1 MKEDFHSTKVFKYDS
16 CTLIMYQGKN
26 NKKVLVISTMHPAVT
41 IDDDKKLLPKQWHF
55 IIPQNLESIL
65 SINWLVITL

>member
-1 MKEDFHSTKVFKYDS
+1 MKEDLHSTKVFKYDS

-41 IDDDKKLLPKQWHF
+41 IDDDKKLLPK
-55 IIPQNLESIL
+55 
-65 SINWLVITL
+65 